1 MLASPTRL
9 CRPCRL
15 AGPAHPAATAGFSI
29 QEGEIP
35 RETDCLLEE
44 DGFEPSVPAGD
55 TIFRKPAGS
64 QNRILM
70 IDEGRFTM
78 CRAGLA
84 PANDINAGPCQPARF
99 RALTRPVPGDS
110 VLQVV
115 DMRDTAIGGHRDY
128 AIAHDLACPPGHFV
142 NRIGA
147 QMVVYFLF
155 LTAGVRDR
163 RKS

>member
-1 MLASPTRL
+1 VP
-9 CRPCRL
+9 
-15 AGPAHPAATAGFSI
+15 G
-29 QEGEIP
+29 
-35 RETDCLLEE
+35 LLRQRYQRRVT
-44 DGFEPSVPAGD
+44 G
-55 TIFRKPAGS
+55 FRKES
-64 QNRILM
+64 
-70 IDEGRFTM
+70 
-78 CRAGLA
+78 
-84 PANDINAGPCQPARF
+84 NAGPCQPARF